1 MSALKSQWGKL
12 RGGYPSAVLR
22 GGNGADDETAGC
34 AVESDGEE
42 DHLVGGRR
50 DHRGHGSE
58 HAAMAGTAGIGR
70 VFGAGGSAQRQ
81 AQRQAGIGW
90 EGGTRTSGVPGGLTL
105 SVHSGS
111 LLQNR

>member
-22 GGNGADDETAGC
+22 GGNGADDETAGR

-42 DHLVGGRR
+42 DHMVGGRR

-70 VFGAGGSAQRQ
+70 GFGGGGLAERE
-81 AQRQAGIGW
+81 AQRQAGVL
-90 EGGTRTSGVPGGLTL
+90 GGGGEEEPGGAGGPHYF
-105 SVHSGS
+105 V
-111 LLQNR
+111 

>member
-70 VFGAGGSAQRQ
+70 GFGAGGSAQRQ
-81 AQRQAGIGW
+81 AQRQAGA
-90 EGGTRTSGVPGGLTL
+90 PGGRGKRTTAGTGGPPL
-105 SVHSGS
+105 S
-111 LLQNR
+111 